1 MSYGK
6 INANN
11 TAYVHVCVVLLAT
24 DSDSDFDSA
33 SDSVRLLSVIIR
45 CVCVYRHA
53 LKKHSSAG
61 LAATET
67 NGQTDRQSDGWMDG
81 ETERRTDTTKASLTL
96 TLYGGTKVKPQN
108 DA

>member
-11 TAYVHVCVVLLAT
+11 TAYGILLAT
-24 DSDSDFDSA
+24 DSDSD

-61 LAATET
+61 LAASET
-67 NGQTDRQSDGWMDG
+67 NGQTDRQTDGCLDG
-81 ETERRTDTTKASLTL
+81 ETDRDHKGIININPLWRH
-96 TLYGGTKVKPQN
+96 
-108 DA
+108 

>member
-1 MSYGK
+1 MQTTLLMGYSLPQTP
-6 INANN
+6 IQIQIQF
-11 TAYVHVCVVLLAT
+11 VC
-24 DSDSDFDSA
+24 F
-33 SDSVRLLSVIIR
+33 SVIIR

-61 LAATET
+61 LAASET
-67 NGQTDRQSDGWMDG
+67 NGQTDRQMDAWM
-81 ETERRTDTTKASLTL
+81 ERRTETTKASLTL